1 VIFACFTLQENP
13 ATTFKEGSSNL
24 GRRMPMSWRTRKVF
38 GTAILAAFLATALL
52 TGYLQKVH
60 AAPAQ
65 KDDQAGRPSNLPPA
79 GSQDKPALST
89 TEKDQVDLAVTVYN
103 SNLALVRDVRQIH
116 LSPGVFPLH
125 FEDVAASINP
135 ATVHFRSLSEPAKLS
150 VVEQNYE
157 YDLLDPQKLLQ
168 KYVGREVGFNWNG
181 VEMTGL
187 LLADN
192 NGPIWK
198 VNNQIITGL
207 PVGTFH
213 FPELPDNL
221 YSRPTLVWMLDNR
234 GANAQKVEASYLTAN
249 MSWKADY
256 VLTVTRDEKAADL
269 DGWVTLTNNSGVAYG
284 NAKLQLVA
292 GEIHQVTPAVQMESM
307 AQSIRVTGAAPAPQF
322 TQEGFSEYH
331 LYSLERRT
339 SIQNNESK
347 QISLLNGTGV
357 PVEKYLMVEGQA
369 YYYRNPQGIGNAIP
383 QPVKVYYRFKNEE
396 KGGLGLPLPA
406 GTVRVYQADS
416 KGGVQFVG
424 EDSIQHTPK
433 DETLKIYIGNAFDV
447 VCDRKQ
453 TDYKKL
459 ANGLYEMEYEI
470 ALRNHKDGPV
480 TVEVREPVGGDW
492 EVVNSNFKPIKL
504 DSTTIGFQVPVEK
517 DGAATLTYRV
527 RVKW

>member
-1 VIFACFTLQENP
+1 
-13 ATTFKEGSSNL
+13 
-24 GRRMPMSWRTRKVF
+24 MSWRTRKVF
-38 GTAILAAFLATALL
+38 GSAVLMTFFVTALL
-52 TGYLQKVH
+52 VGYLRRVD
-60 AAPAQ
+60 AAPEQ
-65 KDDQAGRPSNLPPA
+65 KDEQAT
-79 GSQDKPALST
+79 KTPALST

-103 SNLALVRDVRQIH
+103 SNIALVRDVRQIH
-116 LSPGVFPLH
+116 ISPGVFPLH

-135 ATVHFRSLSEPAKLS
+135 ATVHFRSLSEPTKLS

-157 YDLLDPQKLLQ
+157 YDLLDPAKLLQ
-168 KYVGREVGFNWNG
+168 KYVGREVTLVRAEKDAGSTRY
-181 VEMTGL
+181 VETKAL
-187 LLADN
+187 LLSDN
-192 NGPIWK
+192 NGPVWK
-198 VNNQIITGL
+198 VGNEIVTGMSADSYRFPDL
-207 PVGTFH
+207 PG
-213 FPELPDNL
+213 NL

-234 GANAQKVEASYLTAN
+234 GVNAQKVEASYLTEN

-269 DGWVTLTNNSGVAYG
+269 DGWVTLANNSGVAYS

-292 GEIHQVTPAVQMESM
+292 GEIHQAAPAVPMKMMTDSLRM
-307 AQSIRVTGAAPAPQF
+307 NANAPAPQF

-347 QISLLNGTGV
+347 QISLLNGTDV

-383 QPVKVYYRFKNEE
+383 QPVKVYYRFKNEQ
-396 KGGLGLPLPA
+396 KGGLGMPLPA

-424 EDSIQHTPK
+424 EDNIQHTPK
-433 DETLKIYIGNAFDV
+433 DEALKIYIGNAFDV
-447 VCDRKQ
+447 VCERKQ

-459 ANGLYEMEYEI
+459 SSNQAEMEYAI
-470 ALRNHKDGPV
+470 TLRNHKDTAV

-492 EVVNSNFKPIKL
+492 QVVDSNFKAEKL
-504 DSTTIGFQVPVEK
+504 DASTIGFHVPVDK

>member
-13 ATTFKEGSSNL
+13 ATTFKEGRSNL
-24 GRRMPMSWRTRKVF
+24 GRRKPMSWRTRRVF
-38 GTAILAAFLATALL
+38 GTMILAAFLASALL
-52 TGYLQKVH
+52 AGYLQKVH

-65 KDDQAGRPSNLPPA
+65 KDDQAT
-79 GSQDKPALST
+79 KTPALST
-89 TEKDQVDLAVTVYN
+89 SEKDQVDLAVTVYN

-150 VVEQNYE
+150 VLEQNYE

-234 GANAQKVEASYLTAN
+234 GANAQKVEASYLAGN
-249 MSWKADY
+249 MNWSADY
-256 VLTVTRDEKAADL
+256 VLTVTRDERAADL
-269 DGWVTLTNNSGVAYG
+269 DGWVTLTNNSGVAFS

-292 GEIHQVTPAVQMESM
+292 GDVHQTQPQPMAPRGAVMVTSEAANVKQFEQESF
-307 AQSIRVTGAAPAPQF
+307 G
-322 TQEGFSEYH
+322 EYH

-383 QPVKVYYRFKNEE
+383 EPVKVYYRFKNEE
-396 KGGLGLPLPA
+396 KGGLGMPLPA

-424 EDSIQHTPK
+424 EDNIQHTPK
-433 DETLKIYIGNAFDV
+433 DESLKIHIGNAFDV

-459 ANGLYEMEYEI
+459 ANNLVEMEYAI
-470 ALRNHKDGPV
+470 TLRNHKDGPV

-517 DGAATLTYRV
+517 DGTATLTYRV

>member
-1 VIFACFTLQENP
+1 
-13 ATTFKEGSSNL
+13 
-24 GRRMPMSWRTRKVF
+24 MSWRTRKVF
-38 GTAILAAFLATALL
+38 GSAVLMTFFVTALL
-52 TGYLQKVH
+52 VGYLRRVD
-60 AAPAQ
+60 AAPEQ
-65 KDDQAGRPSNLPPA
+65 KDEQAT
-79 GSQDKPALST
+79 KTPALST

-103 SNLALVRDVRQIH
+103 SNIALVRDVRQIH
-116 LSPGVFPLH
+116 ISPGVFPLH

-135 ATVHFRSLSEPAKLS
+135 ATVHFRSLSEPTKLS

-157 YDLLDPQKLLQ
+157 YDLLDPAKLLQ
-168 KYVGREVGFNWNG
+168 KYVGREVTLVRAEKDAGSTRY
-181 VEMTGL
+181 VETKAL
-187 LLADN
+187 LLSDN
-192 NGPIWK
+192 NGPVWK
-198 VNNQIITGL
+198 VGNEIVTGMSADSYRFPDL
-207 PVGTFH
+207 PG
-213 FPELPDNL
+213 NL

-234 GANAQKVEASYLTAN
+234 GVNAQKVEASYLTEN

-269 DGWVTLTNNSGVAYG
+269 DGWVTLANNSGVAYS

-292 GEIHQVTPAVQMESM
+292 GEIHQAAPAVPMKMMTDSLRM
-307 AQSIRVTGAAPAPQF
+307 NANAPAPQF

-347 QISLLNGTGV
+347 QISLLNGTDV

-383 QPVKVYYRFKNEE
+383 QPEKVYYRFKNEQ
-396 KGGLGLPLPA
+396 KGGLGMPLPA

-424 EDSIQHTPK
+424 EDNIQHTPK
-433 DETLKIYIGNAFDV
+433 DEALKIYIGNAFDV
-447 VCDRKQ
+447 VCERKQ

-459 ANGLYEMEYEI
+459 SSNQAEMEYAI
-470 ALRNHKDGPV
+470 TLRNHKDTAV

-492 EVVNSNFKPIKL
+492 QVVDSNFKAEKL
-504 DSTTIGFQVPVEK
+504 DASTIGFHVPVDK

>member
-1 VIFACFTLQENP
+1 
-13 ATTFKEGSSNL
+13 
-24 GRRMPMSWRTRKVF
+24 MSWRTRKVF
-38 GTAILAAFLATALL
+38 GTAILMAFSVTSLLA
-52 TGYLQKVH
+52 GYLRRAD
-60 AAPAQ
+60 AAPGQ
-65 KDDQAGRPSNLPPA
+65 KDEQTA
-79 GSQDKPALST
+79 KTPALT
-89 TEKDQVDLAVTVYN
+89 TSEKDQVDLAVTVYN

-116 LSPGVFPLH
+116 LSPGVLPLH

-150 VVEQNYE
+150 VLEQNYE
-157 YDLLDPQKLLQ
+157 YDLLDSQKLMQ

-181 VEMTGL
+181 VDMTGL

-234 GANAQKVEASYLTAN
+234 GANAQKVEASYLASN
-249 MSWKADY
+249 MNWNADY
-256 VLTVTRDEKAADL
+256 VLTVTRDEKTADL
-269 DGWVTLTNNSGVAYG
+269 DGWVTLTNNSGVAYR

-292 GEIHQVTPAVQMESM
+292 GDIHQAPAQHDARAMGALVVSE
-307 AQSIRVTGAAPAPQF
+307 AAPVKQF
-322 TQEGFSEYH
+322 AQESFGEYH

-369 YYYRNPQGIGNAIP
+369 YYYRNPQGIGNAMP

-396 KGGLGLPLPA
+396 KGGLGMPLPA

-416 KGGVQFVG
+416 RGGVQFVG
-424 EDSIQHTPK
+424 EDNIQHTPK

-447 VCDRKQ
+447 VCERKQ
-453 TDYKKL
+453 TDYTKL
-459 ANGLYEMEYEI
+459 ASNQAEMEYAI
-470 ALRNHKDGPV
+470 TLRNHKDGPV

-492 EVVNSNFKPIKL
+492 EVVNSNFKAEKL
-504 DSTTIGFQVPVEK
+504 DATTIGFHVPVEK
-517 DGAATLTYRV
+517 DGTATLTYRV

>member
-1 VIFACFTLQENP
+1 
-13 ATTFKEGSSNL
+13 
-24 GRRMPMSWRTRKVF
+24 MSWRTRKVF
-38 GTAILAAFLATALL
+38 GSTVLMTFFVTALL
-52 TGYLQKVH
+52 VGYLRRVD
-60 AAPAQ
+60 AAPEQ
-65 KDDQAGRPSNLPPA
+65 KDEQAT
-79 GSQDKPALST
+79 KTPALST

-103 SNLALVRDVRQIH
+103 SNIALVRDVRQIH
-116 LSPGVFPLH
+116 ISPGVFPLH

-135 ATVHFRSLSEPAKLS
+135 ATVHFRSLSEPTKLS

-157 YDLLDPQKLLQ
+157 YDLLDPAKLLQ
-168 KYVGREVGFNWNG
+168 KYVGREVTLVRAEKDAGSTRY
-181 VEMTGL
+181 VETKAL
-187 LLADN
+187 LLSDN
-192 NGPIWK
+192 NGPVWK
-198 VNNQIITGL
+198 VGNEIVTGMSADSYRFPDL
-207 PVGTFH
+207 PG
-213 FPELPDNL
+213 NL

-234 GANAQKVEASYLTAN
+234 GVNAQKVEASYLTEN

-269 DGWVTLTNNSGVAYG
+269 DGWVTLANNSGVAYS

-292 GEIHQVTPAVQMESM
+292 GEIHQAAPAVPMKMMTDSLRM
-307 AQSIRVTGAAPAPQF
+307 NANAPAPQF

-347 QISLLNGTGV
+347 QISLLNGTDV

-383 QPVKVYYRFKNEE
+383 QPVKVYYRFKNEQ
-396 KGGLGLPLPA
+396 KGGLGMPLPA

-424 EDSIQHTPK
+424 EDNIQHTPK
-433 DETLKIYIGNAFDV
+433 DEALKIYIGNAFDV
-447 VCDRKQ
+447 VCERKE

-459 ANGLYEMEYEI
+459 SSNQAEMEYAI
-470 ALRNHKDGPV
+470 TLRNHKDTAV

-492 EVVNSNFKPIKL
+492 QVVDSNFKAEKL
-504 DSTTIGFQVPVEK
+504 DASTIGFHVPVDK